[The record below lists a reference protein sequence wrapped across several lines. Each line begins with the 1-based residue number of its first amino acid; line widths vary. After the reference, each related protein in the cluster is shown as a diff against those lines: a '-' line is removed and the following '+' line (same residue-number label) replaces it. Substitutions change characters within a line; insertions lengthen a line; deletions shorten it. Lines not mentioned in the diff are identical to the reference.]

1 MYIIPTT
8 LVEKHIEHLNVDD
21 TIVQNYTMAK
31 NINVVVT
38 KENIDFLSQYLKTT
52 DFTWQSGCHVTDST
66 ALILGNVPAFGVDRV
81 LVFGT
86 HGVWTNLFTQIEDY
100 RISDFSDAVNYLFVD
115 Y

>member
-1 MYIIPTT
+1 MATIDDFKTIMTD
-8 LVEKHIEHLNVDD
+8 KKSFHINTGDK
-21 TIVQNYTMAK
+21 I
-31 NINVVVT
+31 VVT

-100 RISDFSDAVNYLFVD
+100 RIQDFSDAVNYVFVD